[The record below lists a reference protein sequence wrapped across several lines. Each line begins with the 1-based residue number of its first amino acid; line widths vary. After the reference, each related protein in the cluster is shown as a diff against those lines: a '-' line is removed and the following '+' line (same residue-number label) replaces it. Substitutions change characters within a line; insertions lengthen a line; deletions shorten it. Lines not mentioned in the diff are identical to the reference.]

1 MQGIK
6 ILLVDSHQLS
16 REGLRRLLGSETHDV
31 VGVARSLDDAAE
43 QMAAGLAPEMLV
55 YAFEESTSANQ
66 SAIVDQLRAQFS
78 GLKVVI
84 LANNVSSSLLSQAI
98 NAGVSACLLRDMS
111 IEALSR
117 SLELVMLG
125 QQVFPTQAA
134 LMLIGNRGLGPHH
147 AGDGSSSAQS
157 ARTRGVSGREGE
169 ILRSL
174 LSGHS
179 NKQIARQLG
188 ISEATVKVHLKAVMR
203 KTNAQNRTQ
212 AAVWGLASGFGEK
225 PGIAKVLF
233 YRAAGDLRGAS
244 ALRLVQPLGFATPA
258 SFFGV
263 APRILLRGKRILLR
277 RKIVAHGENRRLGA
291 VHQVQFRQH
300 DANHRLDDT
309 LRNIHQR
316 RDGLIGLSVGE
327 MVENGPFVL
336 GERFQRGDPCGFAR
350 QRHQDADRQQ
360 GMSVPRQQERLV
372 DMAQQMI
379 DDRQAVDALRVR
391 PRLRE
396 MLAVNEQDHD
406 ARLLNAGDLV
416 RVLAMDAPQRA
427 KVDEAD
433 IEPDIAVVMPYE
445 RGRVAIRDDLDGL
458 RIELLHDRG

>member
-134 LMLIGNRGLGPHH
+134 LMLIGNRGLGPSHS
-147 AGDGSSSAQS
+147 GDAASVAHSSG
-157 ARTRGVSGREGE
+157 TRGVSGREGE

-212 AAVWGLASGFGEK
+212 AAVWGLANGYGEDLETQK
-225 PGIAKVLF
+225 
-233 YRAAGDLRGAS
+233 AA
-244 ALRLVQPLGFATPA
+244 
-258 SFFGV
+258 
-263 APRILLRGKRILLR
+263 
-277 RKIVAHGENRRLGA
+277 
-291 VHQVQFRQH
+291 
-300 DANHRLDDT
+300 
-309 LRNIHQR
+309 
-316 RDGLIGLSVGE
+316 
-327 MVENGPFVL
+327 NG
-336 GERFQRGDPCGFAR
+336 
-350 QRHQDADRQQ
+350 
-360 GMSVPRQQERLV
+360 
-372 DMAQQMI
+372 
-379 DDRQAVDALRVR
+379 
-391 PRLRE
+391 
-396 MLAVNEQDHD
+396 
-406 ARLLNAGDLV
+406 
-416 RVLAMDAPQRA
+416 
-427 KVDEAD
+427 
-433 IEPDIAVVMPYE
+433 
-445 RGRVAIRDDLDGL
+445 
-458 RIELLHDRG
+458 

>member
-134 LMLIGNRGLGPHH
+134 LMLIGNRGLGPSHS
-147 AGDGSSSAQS
+147 GDASSVAHSS
-157 ARTRGVSGREGE
+157 RTRGVSGREGE

-212 AAVWGLASGFGEK
+212 AAVWGLANGFGEA
-225 PGIAKVLF
+225 PAIAKV
-233 YRAAGDLRGAS
+233 
-244 ALRLVQPLGFATPA
+244 AT
-258 SFFGV
+258 
-263 APRILLRGKRILLR
+263 L
-277 RKIVAHGENRRLGA
+277 
-291 VHQVQFRQH
+291 
-300 DANHRLDDT
+300 
-309 LRNIHQR
+309 
-316 RDGLIGLSVGE
+316 
-327 MVENGPFVL
+327 
-336 GERFQRGDPCGFAR
+336 
-350 QRHQDADRQQ
+350 
-360 GMSVPRQQERLV
+360 
-372 DMAQQMI
+372 
-379 DDRQAVDALRVR
+379 
-391 PRLRE
+391 
-396 MLAVNEQDHD
+396 
-406 ARLLNAGDLV
+406 
-416 RVLAMDAPQRA
+416 
-427 KVDEAD
+427 
-433 IEPDIAVVMPYE
+433 
-445 RGRVAIRDDLDGL
+445 
-458 RIELLHDRG
+458 

>member
-134 LMLIGNRGLGPHH
+134 LMLIGNRGLGPSHS
-147 AGDGSSSAQS
+147 GDAASVAHSSG
-157 ARTRGVSGREGE
+157 TRGVSGREGE

-212 AAVWGLASGFGEK
+212 AAVWGLANGYGEDLETK
-225 PGIAKVLF
+225 K
-233 YRAAGDLRGAS
+233 AA
-244 ALRLVQPLGFATPA
+244 
-258 SFFGV
+258 
-263 APRILLRGKRILLR
+263 
-277 RKIVAHGENRRLGA
+277 
-291 VHQVQFRQH
+291 
-300 DANHRLDDT
+300 
-309 LRNIHQR
+309 
-316 RDGLIGLSVGE
+316 
-327 MVENGPFVL
+327 NG
-336 GERFQRGDPCGFAR
+336 
-350 QRHQDADRQQ
+350 
-360 GMSVPRQQERLV
+360 
-372 DMAQQMI
+372 
-379 DDRQAVDALRVR
+379 
-391 PRLRE
+391 
-396 MLAVNEQDHD
+396 
-406 ARLLNAGDLV
+406 
-416 RVLAMDAPQRA
+416 
-427 KVDEAD
+427 
-433 IEPDIAVVMPYE
+433 
-445 RGRVAIRDDLDGL
+445 
-458 RIELLHDRG
+458 